1 MPHRKLKAGKQK
13 FLISFLITLVAAICS
28 VSAYAAPAKLITRFP
43 FKMLTGGIII
53 LEARLDHHLDTL
65 NFVLDTGSGGIS
77 LDSTTVLDLKL
88 PITPSNRTIRGIAG
102 IRTVSFV
109 MNQTLLLPRLLV
121 DSLNFHIN
129 DYSLLTSVYGM
140 KIDGIIGFSFFNK
153 YIVKINYDNN
163 NIEVYQHGDIKYPR
177 KGLMLHPNIN
187 NIPIFSASLL
197 DNRDVTTRFYFDTGA
212 GLYVLLS
219 EKFVS
224 DSNMIMKGRR
234 IINTQAEGLGGK
246 KPMKITTIKEARIGK
261 YRFKKVPT
269 YIFNDEFN
277 VTAYPHLGGLIGNDL
292 LRRFNLVIN
301 YAENKIHLSPNLHFN
316 DPFDYS
322 YIGLGIFLVDG
333 EVVVEDVIE
342 ESPGEK
348 AGFIPGD
355 IIIGMDNNF
364 TKNIQAYKA
373 MLQTPGARIK
383 VVVLRDGAPL
393 ILTLVVDNILKKR
406 RGS

>member
-1 MPHRKLKAGKQK
+1 
-13 FLISFLITLVAAICS
+13 
-28 VSAYAAPAKLITRFP
+28 
-43 FKMLTGGIII
+43 
-53 LEARLDHHLDTL
+53 
-65 NFVLDTGSGGIS
+65 
-77 LDSTTVLDLKL
+77 
-88 PITPSNRTIRGIAG
+88 
-102 IRTVSFV
+102 
-109 MNQTLLLPRLLV
+109 
-121 DSLNFHIN
+121 
-129 DYSLLTSVYGM
+129 
-140 KIDGIIGFSFFNK
+140 
-153 YIVKINYDNN
+153 
-163 NIEVYQHGDIKYPR
+163 
-177 KGLMLHPNIN
+177 
-187 NIPIFSASLL
+187 
-197 DNRDVTTRFYFDTGA
+197 
-212 GLYVLLS
+212 
-219 EKFVS
+219 
-224 DSNMIMKGRR
+224 MKGRR

>member
-261 YRFKKVPT
+261 YRFKKGT
-269 YIFNDEFN
+269 YL
-277 VTAYPHLGGLIGNDL
+277 YL
-292 LRRFNLVIN
+292 
-301 YAENKIHLSPNLHFN
+301 
-316 DPFDYS
+316 
-322 YIGLGIFLVDG
+322 
-333 EVVVEDVIE
+333 
-342 ESPGEK
+342 
-348 AGFIPGD
+348 
-355 IIIGMDNNF
+355 
-364 TKNIQAYKA
+364 
-373 MLQTPGARIK
+373 
-383 VVVLRDGAPL
+383 
-393 ILTLVVDNILKKR
+393 
-406 RGS
+406 